1 MRTGVVAAVVV
12 VSAVLVGAV
21 AGVGTGCGR
30 PAAAGPLMK
39 EERPLDTFTEV
50 EVSGAG
56 TLILTQG
63 AAVSLSIEAPQEVL
77 RDLDTKV
84 EGGVLKMGPRSDRPT
99 VHPWPGKEDIT
110 YHLSVRDLSRVD
122 LRGAT
127 DVRSKNTLTPARLEI
142 SGAGSHDVNL
152 QVESGALR
160 LDMQGSGRVT
170 VAGTSDTLH
179 FVSKG
184 SARLHATGLSCRAAS
199 IDCNGSSRVEIGDS
213 QELAVRIAGNA
224 EVSYTGDPMLS
235 TAIYGSGKV
244 TRSTP

>member
-1 MRTGVVAAVVV
+1 
-12 VSAVLVGAV
+12 
-21 AGVGTGCGR
+21 
-30 PAAAGPLMK
+30 MK

-199 IDCNGSSRVEIGDS
+199 VDCNGSSRVEIGDS